1 LRDRYQITILPLK
14 CSNCSSN
21 LKALEEDV
29 VFLCP
34 NCQTCWELGES
45 KFLERNLFVV
55 ERKIDTPKNL
65 ADSFYLPFWYI
76 DRAVLIPAFLGTD
89 LIKMAKY
96 FTLTDLESSDKIVT
110 RLYGANI
117 YSWEA
122 EKIISLID
130 QEKKIETR
138 QKSLEIAAIPFSLMD
153 AKFID
158 LVKGTVFYTE
168 NIDNFQEIYK
178 KSIEK

>member
-1 LRDRYQITILPLK
+1 MRDRYQITVIPLK
-14 CSNCSSN
+14 CSNCSSD

-34 NCQTCWELGES
+34 NCQTCWELGQN
-45 KFLERNLFVV
+45 KFLERKLFVV
-55 ERKIDTPKNL
+55 ERKIDTPQNL
-65 ADSFYLPFWYI
+65 ADSFYLPFWHI
-76 DRAVLIPAFLGTD
+76 NGAVLIPAFLGTD

-96 FTLTDLESSDKIVT
+96 FTLTDLESSDEIVT
-110 RLYGANI
+110 RLYGASI

-122 EKIISLID
+122 EKIVSLID
-130 QEKKIETR
+130 QKKIFESR
-138 QKSLEIAAIPFSLMD
+138 QKSLEIAAIPFALMD

-158 LVKGTVFYTE
+158 LVKGTVFYPE
-168 NIDNFQEIYK
+168 NIDNFKEIYQ